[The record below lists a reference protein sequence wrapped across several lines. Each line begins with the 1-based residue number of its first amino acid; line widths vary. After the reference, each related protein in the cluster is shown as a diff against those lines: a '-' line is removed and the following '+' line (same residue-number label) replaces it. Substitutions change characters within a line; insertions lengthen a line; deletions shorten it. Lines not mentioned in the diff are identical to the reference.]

1 MKRIGLRFLGILL
14 PLCLIQVIGVTPS
27 RADTVRIQHGANE
40 FGQGWMFLDTDGA
53 CKVVTAGHVVTT
65 DGGKLLKDISVV
77 DGRGRVFSIG
87 QPEVLPTK
95 LNDVEIDIAVLPLP
109 AAGSASECPG
119 RLVAEGIAR
128 RMNGGRALRLE
139 RTESTQRDVINVQLS
154 STLIEAS
161 GGALFSVHPV
171 RASDQIQKG
180 WSGSV
185 VLDDDGP
192 VGIVFDTFANDNEAG
207 AVRVDAIRQLMA
219 RAALQRRNTGN
230 QSAVTALA
238 LVYGHADAAG
248 LGPSSVLGSGDGD
261 WKITADRKAIV
272 IVMKLPDLTK
282 VQGVV
287 LETGNANDLTSLG
300 VGRSASEAGEDWI
313 DAASCAPQGMSVIEC
328 RLLPATVRRLRI
340 VLRTRTDAPIDLRA
354 LRYE

>member
-1 MKRIGLRFLGILL
+1 
-14 PLCLIQVIGVTPS
+14 
-27 RADTVRIQHGANE
+27 
-40 FGQGWMFLDTDGA
+40 
-53 CKVVTAGHVVTT
+53 
-65 DGGKLLKDISVV
+65 
-77 DGRGRVFSIG
+77 
-87 QPEVLPTK
+87 
-95 LNDVEIDIAVLPLP
+95 
-109 AAGSASECPG
+109 
-119 RLVAEGIAR
+119 
-128 RMNGGRALRLE
+128 
-139 RTESTQRDVINVQLS
+139 VINVQLS

-219 RAALQRRNTGN
+219 RAALQRRNIGN
-230 QSAVTALA
+230 QSALTALA